1 MTIER
6 LPGYHEIDISPESID
21 TTKAQARQTNINKNV
36 AELALSIA
44 TQGLFSPILVVD
56 QGEQTSPPAVRYELI
71 AGQRRMKAHRDILVA
86 KDSKFQ
92 KIGAFCY
99 KPTMEEWEKKAIS
112 INENFNQEPMS
123 DEDRIAAVTACYVQF
138 DSISITSRKTG
149 ISEGR
154 VRKYVKA
161 MRLPACLKQLVENG
175 TISLTTALDT
185 ANLFGFDTPDIG
197 NTDEKEVIDCA
208 IEQDKLTSKQ
218 KKRVGEI
225 HVQDPEKPIIDVI
238 DGVRARQPTTKK
250 LTIEVEATTYSGIGT
265 YKNSKKIQ
273 TEELAASELVDEGL
287 KANDIE

>member
-1 MTIER
+1 LTIER
-6 LPGYHEIDISPESID
+6 LPGYHEIDISPETID
-21 TTKAQARQTNINKNV
+21 TTKAQARQTSINKNV
-36 AELALSIA
+36 AELALSIK

-56 QGEQTSPPAVRYELI
+56 SGEQASPRYELI
-71 AGQRRMKAHRDILVA
+71 AGQRRMKAHRDILAA

-99 KPTMEEWEKKAIS
+99 KPTMEDWEKKAIS

-154 VRKYVKA
+154 VRKYVKF
-161 MRLPACLKQLVENG
+161 MRLPACLKKLVEDG
-175 TISLTTALDT
+175 TISIATALDT

-197 NTDEKEVIDCA
+197 ETDEKEVIDCA
-208 IEQDKLTSKQ
+208 KEQDKLTSKQ

-225 HVQDPEKPIIDVI
+225 HREKPEKPIIDVI
-238 DGVRARQPTTKK
+238 GGVKERQPTTKK
-250 LTIEVEATTYSGIGT
+250 LTIEVESTTYSNIGV
-265 YKNSKKIQ
+265 YAESKKIK
-273 TEELAASELVDEGL
+273 TNELAATELIDEGL
-287 KANDIE
+287 KSNDIE